1 MVWRGSDA
9 RTEPADVMIS
19 LAGRGLRALV
29 RLCCRFPRLT
39 VTLGLGLSIAGV
51 LVAASRLTFETS
63 GLHLLPPGQAYV
75 ERYREYS
82 RDFGELDEII
92 IVVRS
97 PTVEASKA
105 FAARLV
111 DELRA
116 GPIAFN
122 HLAYRATLDG
132 LTTRGLLYL
141 PAPALAELR
150 DRLFDHEELIQSFA
164 ASPGLVSLVEGV
176 HQELGNAFVS
186 RFMDLGL
193 QDGAATDLSFLLA
206 LVTQMRDAI
215 THPSAAPPPWRALLP
230 LPAAGDDAGYFLSDD
245 KRLLFIVADPVG
257 GSGGF
262 TNDRAALVEIRRCVR
277 GLQSRFPGVEA
288 GVTGGPALSND
299 EMSTAFDDSMKAT
312 ALAFVLTVGL
322 LLAAFRRVAQPLVIP
337 LVLALSLAWSLGCI
351 SLTVGHL
358 TVFSV
363 MFISIVIGL
372 GIDYGI
378 YVLFRYDEEIARGRS
393 VAEAL
398 DITASRTG
406 PGVLLGALTAAATFY
421 SLMLTD
427 FHGVQELGF
436 IAGTSLLAAFLGMLT
451 VFPAILV
458 LMGRRWT
465 RDGRTDHRRGSGAVR
480 DGVARVDCFPRRHAV
495 VLVAAGVITAV
506 SLWSARTIG
515 FDYNLLN
522 LQASGTESVVW
533 EEQIIGAQ
541 ARSSFS
547 ALSTATSLSE
557 LTQKRDAFA
566 RLPSVAEIDSALLFI
581 PDQQAAKLRIIRDA
595 ALIVGPLRMGVSPS
609 LDVPRLTA
617 ALDALGRRLD
627 VVIAAA
633 GAAAADS
640 TLPAVRAQVTGLL
653 NGLRTADHRRLVP
666 ALTHAPST
674 MRAVALNGLTTIAGF
689 GGLLVA
695 HHRGIWSL
703 GLLLTVGS
711 VTSLVAA
718 LVVLPALVGL
728 LDRGDRSGGRSRA

>member
-1 MVWRGSDA
+1 MDGDGSGTRA
-9 RTEPADVMIS
+9 NRADVMIS
-19 LAGRGLRALV
+19 LPGRGLRALV
-29 RLCCRFPRLT
+29 RLCGRFPRLT
-39 VTLGLGLSIAGV
+39 VALGLGLGVAGM
-51 LVAASRLTFETS
+51 LVAVSKLTLETS

-82 RDFGELDEII
+82 RDFGELDEIV

-141 PAPALAELR
+141 SAPALAELR
-150 DRLFDHEELIQSFA
+150 DRLFDHEELIQGFA

-186 RFMDLGL
+186 RFIDLGL
-193 QDGAATDLSFLLA
+193 QDDAPTDLSFLLA
-206 LVTQMRDAI
+206 LVTQMRDAT
-215 THPSAAPPPWRALLP
+215 THPSAAPAPWRALMP
-230 LPAAGDDAGYFLSDD
+230 LPAGGDDDAGYFLSDD

-262 TNDRAALVEIRRCVR
+262 TNDRAALEEIRRCVR
-277 GLQSRFPGVEA
+277 RLQSRFPGVEA

-299 EMSTAFDDSMKAT
+299 EMSTAFDDSLKAT

-322 LLAAFRRVAQPLVIP
+322 LLAAFRRVGQPLVIP

-351 SLTVGHL
+351 SITVGHL

-406 PGVLLGALTAAATFY
+406 PGVLLGALTAAGTFY

-427 FHGVQELGF
+427 FHGLQELGF

-451 VFPAILV
+451 VLPAILV
-458 LMGRRWT
+458 LMGRHWT
-465 RDGRTDHRRGSGAVR
+465 RDGRPDHRRGGGAVR
-480 DGVARVDCFPRRHAV
+480 DGDARLDRLTRRHTA
-495 VLVAAGVITAV
+495 VLVAAAMITVV

-533 EEQIIGAQ
+533 EEQVIGAQ

-557 LTQKRDAFA
+557 LAQKRDAFA

-581 PDQQAAKLRIIRDA
+581 PDQQSAKLLIIRDA
-595 ALIVGPLRMGVSPS
+595 ALIVRPLRMGVSPS
-609 LDVPRLTA
+609 LDVPRLAA
-617 ALDALGRRLD
+617 ALAALGRRLD
-627 VVIAAA
+627 LVIAEA

-640 TLPAVRAQVTGLL
+640 KLPAIRA
-653 NGLRTADHRRLVP
+653 
-666 ALTHAPST
+666 
-674 MRAVALNGLTTIAGF
+674 
-689 GGLLVA
+689 
-695 HHRGIWSL
+695 
-703 GLLLTVGS
+703 
-711 VTSLVAA
+711 
-718 LVVLPALVGL
+718 
-728 LDRGDRSGGRSRA
+728 